1 MSSTLHTIEISSVSE
16 YVSALAMDRWF
27 VKVVYRGQ
35 AHRLDLLPGI
45 ARTNPRTD
53 TTVNEKQM
61 LEQLR
66 LLGGNL
72 LENSSQSVLDLM
84 VLAQHHGMKTRLLD
98 WSTSPLAALWFACN
112 DLKAD
117 TDAYVY
123 RLECLDLMVQEGD
136 IGDPFQLE
144 KTVVFQ
150 PRVNNSRVAAQSG
163 WFSLHGYSE
172 GDGRFVSLENQKR
185 VRNDALVEFK
195 IPKVHRPTILLELH
209 SLGFNSR
216 TMYPDLTGLCQYIN
230 STIEPYTIAV
240 GPKTTDIL

>member
-1 MSSTLHTIEISSVSE
+1 MTTELKKIVIESVSDFIE
-16 YVSALAMDRWF
+16 ALKMDRWY

-35 AHRLDLLPGI
+35 PQKLNLLPGI
-45 ARTNPRTD
+45 ARRDPRVD

-72 LENSSQSVLDLM
+72 LHNGSHSMLELM

-98 WSTSPLAALWFACN
+98 WTTSPLAALWFACN
-112 DLKAD
+112 DLKND

-123 RLECLDLMVQEGD
+123 RLECSDLVVSESEVK
-136 IGDPFQLE
+136 DPFE
-144 KTVVFQ
+144 TTRTVVFQ
-150 PRVNNSRVAAQSG
+150 PRVNNARVAAQSG
-163 WFSLHGYSE
+163 WFTLHRYSA

-185 VRNDALVEFK
+185 VRSEALIEFF
-195 IPKVHRPTILLELH
+195 IPRVYRSTIFLELDA
-209 SLGFNSR
+209 LGFNSK

-230 STIEPYTIAV
+230 HTIEPYTIAV
-240 GPKTTDIL
+240 GPKN